1 MQIQILCIGKIKD
14 AYISSGIAEFEKRL
28 RPYGKIFITELAE
41 VKIPENAS
49 VSEELR
55 VKEREGEL
63 ILANAKEGFMKIA
76 LDPNG
81 ISLSSEEFADVFRD
95 AKLSGKTS
103 ASSSA
108 DPWACHRNCSNRPK
122 KKLSL
127 SRMTVTHPMYSALI
141 PVSYTHLR
149 AHETSLHLVC
159 RLLLEKKK
167 NNST

>member
-81 ISLSSEEFADVFRD
+81 TSLSSEEFADVFRD
-95 AKLSGKTS
+95 AKLSGKNLCFIIGGPLGLSPELLKS
-103 ASSSA
+103 AE
-108 DPWACHRNCSNRPK
+108 

-127 SRMTVTHPMYSALI
+127 SRMTFTHPMTRLI
-141 PVSYTHLR
+141 
-149 AHETSLHLVC
+149 
-159 RLLLEKKK
+159 LLEQVYRAFRIL
-167 NNST
+167 NGEP

>member
-95 AKLSGKTS
+95 AKLSGKNLCFIIGGPLGLSPELLKS
-103 ASSSA
+103 AE
-108 DPWACHRNCSNRPK
+108 

-127 SRMTVTHPMYSALI
+127 SRMTFTHPMTRLI
-141 PVSYTHLR
+141 
-149 AHETSLHLVC
+149 
-159 RLLLEKKK
+159 LLEQVYRAFRIQNGEPYHK
-167 NNST
+167 

>member
-95 AKLSGKTS
+95 AKLSGKNLCFIIGGPLGLSPELLKS
-103 ASSSA
+103 AE
-108 DPWACHRNCSNRPK
+108 

-127 SRMTVTHPMYSALI
+127 SRMTCTHPMTRLI
-141 PVSYTHLR
+141 
-149 AHETSLHLVC
+149 
-159 RLLLEKKK
+159 LLEQVYRAFRIQNGEPYHK
-167 NNST
+167 

>member
-55 VKEREGEL
+55 VKEKEGEL
-63 ILANAKEGFMKIA
+63 ILANTKEGFLKIA

-81 ISLSSEEFADVFRD
+81 TSLSSEEFADVFRD
-95 AKLSGKTS
+95 AKLSGKNLCFIIGGPLGLSPELLKS
-103 ASSSA
+103 AE
-108 DPWACHRNCSNRPK
+108 

-127 SRMTVTHPMYSALI
+127 SRMTFTHPMTRLI
-141 PVSYTHLR
+141 
-149 AHETSLHLVC
+149 
-159 RLLLEKKK
+159 LLEQVYRAFRILNGEPYHK
-167 NNST
+167 

>member
-14 AYISSGIAEFEKRL
+14 TYISSGIAEFEKRL
-28 RPYGKIFITELAE
+28 RPYGKIIITELAE

-81 ISLSSEEFADVFRD
+81 TSLSSEEFADVFRD
-95 AKLSGKTS
+95 AKLSGKNLCFIIGGPLGLSPELLKS
-103 ASSSA
+103 AE
-108 DPWACHRNCSNRPK
+108 

-127 SRMTVTHPMYSALI
+127 SRMTFTHPMTRLI
-141 PVSYTHLR
+141 
-149 AHETSLHLVC
+149 
-159 RLLLEKKK
+159 LLEQVYRAFRILNGEPYHK
-167 NNST
+167 

>member
-81 ISLSSEEFADVFRD
+81 TSLSSEEFADVFRD
-95 AKLSGKTS
+95 AKLSGKNLCFIIGGPLGLSPELLKS
-103 ASSSA
+103 AE
-108 DPWACHRNCSNRPK
+108 

-127 SRMTVTHPMYSALI
+127 SRMTFTHPMTRLI
-141 PVSYTHLR
+141 
-149 AHETSLHLVC
+149 
-159 RLLLEKKK
+159 LLEQVYRAFRIQNGEPYHK
-167 NNST
+167 

>member
-81 ISLSSEEFADVFRD
+81 ISLSSEEFADVGRD
-95 AKLSGKTS
+95 AKLSGKNLCFIIGGPLGLSPELLKS
-103 ASSSA
+103 AE
-108 DPWACHRNCSNRPK
+108 

-127 SRMTVTHPMYSALI
+127 SRMTFTHPMTRLI
-141 PVSYTHLR
+141 LFEQVYR
-149 AHETSLHLVC
+149 AFRILHG
-159 RLLLEKKK
+159 EPYHK
-167 NNST
+167 

>member
-63 ILANAKEGFMKIA
+63 ILANVKEGFMKIA

-81 ISLSSEEFADVFRD
+81 TSLSSEEFADVFRD
-95 AKLSGKTS
+95 AKLSGKNLCFIIGGHLGLSPELLKS
-103 ASSSA
+103 A
-108 DPWACHRNCSNRPK
+108 K

-127 SRMTVTHPMYSALI
+127 SRMTFTHPMTRLI
-141 PVSYTHLR
+141 
-149 AHETSLHLVC
+149 
-159 RLLLEKKK
+159 LLEQVYRAFRIQNGEPYHK
-167 NNST
+167 

>member
-14 AYISSGIAEFEKRL
+14 TYISSGIAEFEKRL

-81 ISLSSEEFADVFRD
+81 TSLSSEEFADVFRD
-95 AKLSGKTS
+95 AKLSGKNLCFIIGGPLGLSPELLKS
-103 ASSSA
+103 AE
-108 DPWACHRNCSNRPK
+108 

-127 SRMTVTHPMYSALI
+127 SRMTFTHPMTRLI
-141 PVSYTHLR
+141 
-149 AHETSLHLVC
+149 
-159 RLLLEKKK
+159 LLEQVYRAFRIQNGEPYHK
-167 NNST
+167 

>member
-41 VKIPENAS
+41 VKIPENTS

-95 AKLSGKTS
+95 AKLSGKNLCFIIGGPLGLSPELLKS
-103 ASSSA
+103 AE
-108 DPWACHRNCSNRPK
+108 

-127 SRMTVTHPMYSALI
+127 SRMTFTHPMTRLI
-141 PVSYTHLR
+141 LFEQVYR
-149 AHETSLHLVC
+149 AFRILHG
-159 RLLLEKKK
+159 EPYHK
-167 NNST
+167 

>member
-122 KKLSL
+122 KNFLC
-127 SRMTVTHPMYSALI
+127 
-141 PVSYTHLR
+141 PV
-149 AHETSLHLVC
+149 
-159 RLLLEKKK
+159 
-167 NNST
+167 